1 MVSYF
6 CKNVDPEI
14 PIVECKAEEYHK
26 VSKSGACQGHSFNG
40 RKEKEKI
47 QQVVQ
52 QQRKSLFDLSS
63 PLSPASVN
71 ASPPAQSLNI
81 NFAQHTQGNLFTS

>member
-1 MVSYF
+1 MASYF
-6 CKNVDPEI
+6 KKSVGPEI
-14 PIVECKAEEYHK
+14 PIVECKAEECHK
-26 VSKSGACQGHSFNG
+26 LANLGLS
-40 RKEKEKI
+40 RTILLMEEKWKKKV

-52 QQRKSLFDLSS
+52 QQRQSLFDLSG
-63 PLSPASVN
+63 PFSPASVN